1 MDVFVQILPFVVI
14 IGVFWLLL
22 IRPQQRRMRELN
34 AMQQALEPG
43 NEVML
48 TSGIFGTVSEIG
60 DERISVI
67 IADGVTIEVARGAVG
82 QRVPVGGHPTEEA
95 GHPTEED
102 DA

>member
-1 MDVFVQILPFVVI
+1 MDVFVQILPFVLV
-14 IGVFWLLL
+14 IGVFWFLL

-48 TSGIFGTVSEIG
+48 TSGVFGTIAEVGE
-60 DERISVI
+60 ERISVTI
-67 IADGVTIEVARGAVG
+67 TDGVTIQVARGAIG
-82 QRVPVGGHPTEEA
+82 QQVPAADPS
-95 GHPTEED
+95 TEED